1 MVKGGK
7 AIASGGYGCVFYP
20 ALKCKTKKKRSSGV
34 SKLLTKKAAQDEF
47 NEAKEIRSVMDKIP
61 GIEKYILL
69 PESMCKP
76 DELTTEDLEDY
87 NVTCKKH
94 IGARQGLNRYTILN
108 MPLGGVDISE
118 YISKNTF
125 GQKRLLAGT
134 NASTFITVNN
144 KIIELLLNAV
154 SKLNEEKLLHA
165 DLKAEN
171 ILIDNDLNCRIIDW
185 GLSFSTQDKPSDHFF
200 TEMEW
205 RPIQF
210 NIPCSTILF
219 SNFYMME
226 INGML
231 DEMDFNGKGISPSK
245 IEGYLK
251 KEFPNYLE
259 EYGRGHY
266 DYVTDNFKIL
276 IDNLSLNLKPK
287 DMIFKYISNCVYKF
301 IRHNRELSFDING
314 YINEVFIYNCD
325 IWGLLS
331 CYFDFLKSTYD
342 NSVQAIAFR
351 KQLSSV
357 LYKYM
362 IDCDDSRINIQELAH
377 DLNEL
382 NKFMIM
388 EPRRPTPGDLT
399 KSIQKS
405 TYKSPPKSTI
415 QQIILP
421 DDLTKSIQKSTYKS
435 PSKSTIQQIILPDDL
450 TKSIQKSTYKSPPKT
465 TIAPPSSKILA
476 TRLSSIKSHLLIHQ
490 PKTTDTEESFMKKYD
505 KPKNVRNKRC
515 PNGTRR
521 HKKTG
526 VCETLRR
533 PGTLEQRKHNLS
545 KLSTMRRSD
554 KVKYLNSLSNNII
567 ETRKRKPRCPN
578 GTRRNKN
585 GDCVKKI

>member
-125 GQKRLLAGT
+125 DQKRLLAGT

-144 KIIELLLNAV
+144 KINELLLNAV

-210 NIPCSTILF
+210 NIPCSNILF

-435 PSKSTIQQIILPDDL
+435 P
-450 TKSIQKSTYKSPPKT
+450 PKT

-545 KLSTMRRSD
+545 KLSTMRRSA

>member
-20 ALKCKTKKKRSSGV
+20 ALKCKTKKKRTSGV
-34 SKLLTKKAAQDEF
+34 SKLLTKKAAQEEF

-210 NIPCSTILF
+210 NIPCSNILF
-219 SNFYMME
+219 SNFYMMA
-226 INGML
+226 INEML
-231 DEMDFNGKGISPSK
+231 DEMDFDGKDISPSQ
-245 IEGYLK
+245 IAVFLK
-251 KEFPNYLE
+251 KQFPNYLE

-266 DYVTDNFKIL
+266 DYVTDIFKML

-287 DMIFKYISNCVYKF
+287 DMIFKYISKCVYKF
-301 IRHNRELSFDING
+301 IRQDRKLSFDING

-388 EPRRPTPGDLT
+388 DTRQPTPG
-399 KSIQKS
+399 
-405 TYKSPPKSTI
+405 Y
-415 QQIILP
+415 
-421 DDLTKSIQKSTYKS
+421 LTKSIQKSTYKS

-450 TKSIQKSTYKSPPKT
+450 TKSTQKSTYKSPPKT

-490 PKTTDTEESFMKKYD
+490 PKTTDTEQSFMKKYD
-505 KPKNVRNKRC
+505 NPKNVRNKRC

>member
-34 SKLLTKKAAQDEF
+34 SKLLTKKAAQEEF

-210 NIPCSTILF
+210 NIPCSNILF
-219 SNFYMME
+219 SNFYMMA
-226 INGML
+226 INEML
-231 DEMDFNGKGISPSK
+231 DEMDFDGKDISPSQ
-245 IEGYLK
+245 IAVFLK
-251 KEFPNYLE
+251 KQFPNYLE

-266 DYVTDNFKIL
+266 DYVTDIFKML

-287 DMIFKYISNCVYKF
+287 DMIFKYISKCVYKF
-301 IRHNRELSFDING
+301 IRQDRKLSFDING

-388 EPRRPTPGDLT
+388 DTRQPTPG
-399 KSIQKS
+399 
-405 TYKSPPKSTI
+405 Y
-415 QQIILP
+415 
-421 DDLTKSIQKSTYKS
+421 LTKSIQKSTYKS

-450 TKSIQKSTYKSPPKT
+450 TKSTQKSTYKSPPKT

-490 PKTTDTEESFMKKYD
+490 PKTTDTEQSFMKKYD
-505 KPKNVRNKRC
+505 NPKNVRNKRC

-533 PGTLEQRKHNLS
+533 PGTLEQSKQNLS

>member
-210 NIPCSTILF
+210 NIPCSNILF

-435 PSKSTIQQIILPDDL
+435 P
-450 TKSIQKSTYKSPPKT
+450 PKT

-545 KLSTMRRSD
+545 KLSTMRRSA